1 MASNRSAEPSAT
13 ISLRISESNLARI
26 DAARTVSNQTRTDF
40 ILLDAIRRADEVLL
54 NQTLV
59 VLDAEAFQRV
69 LDVLDSNEAATA
81 NMINLM
87 HKPALW
93 D

>member
-1 MASNRSAEPSAT
+1 MGANRSAEPSAT

-40 ILLDAIRRADEVLL
+40 ILSDAIRRADEVLL
-54 NQTLV
+54 NQTRI

-69 LDVLDSNEAATA
+69 LDILDSNESPTA
-81 NMINLM
+81 EMIALM
-87 HKPALW
+87 RKPALW

>member
-1 MASNRSAEPSAT
+1 MGANRSAEPSAT

-40 ILLDAIRRADEVLL
+40 ILSDAIRRADEVLL
-54 NQTLV
+54 NQSRI

-69 LDVLDSNEAATA
+69 LDILDSNESPTA
-81 NMINLM
+81 EMIDLM
-87 HKPALW
+87 RKPALW